1 MRAFLFLAASTLSL
15 GACGD
20 NDRTEN
26 RQTVEESL
34 TADDIVAND
43 VTAIDAVTA
52 DAANMAA
59 DVDIDFTN
67 EQIAGGNSAGEAPA
81 SGPRPRRPAAAAG
94 NTADNGTD

>member
-1 MRAFLFLAASTLSL
+1 MRAFLFLAGAALSL
-15 GACGD
+15 AACGK

-26 RQTVEESL
+26 RQTADESL

-59 DVDIDFTN
+59 DVDINFTT
-67 EQIAGGNSAGEAPA
+67 EQLEGGSGAGQPPA
-81 SGPRPRRPAAAAG
+81 SGPRQRRPAPAG
-94 NTADNGTD
+94 NTADNATD